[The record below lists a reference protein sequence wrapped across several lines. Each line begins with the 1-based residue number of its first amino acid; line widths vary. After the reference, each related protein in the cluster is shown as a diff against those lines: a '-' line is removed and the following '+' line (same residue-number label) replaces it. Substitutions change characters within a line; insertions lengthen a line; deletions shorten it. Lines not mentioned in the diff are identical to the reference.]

1 MPLTLSRLTR
11 ITAAAIA
18 VAAFATACGGDEE
31 VTAADGREVWDKA
44 QCGSCHVLADA
55 GSKGALGA
63 NLDQIRPVEE
73 NVFRMV
79 TFGRGQMP
87 SFEDQLTE
95 VERRAVAKYVSEV
108 AGS

>member
-1 MPLTLSRLTR
+1 MSHRFIR
-11 ITAAAIA
+11 SVAIA
-18 VAAFATACGGDEE
+18 VLLAAVSTACGSDGQ
-31 VTAADGREVWDKA
+31 VTAADGREVWDEA

-55 GSKGALGA
+55 GSKGAVGA

-87 SFEDQLTE
+87 SFEDQLSE
-95 VERRAVAKYVSEV
+95 SERRAVAKYVSEV